1 MQTASPSSMEDTRTF
16 SDTDSPSPKSSDYS
30 HFCGS
35 DCQSDY
41 DSQSLP
47 EYYSVEISNIEM
59 HHIPKVGW
67 NSLDDRFWL
76 QIIADGKMK
85 ETSVASRGSLSWKD
99 KFTFNVRKSSKLS
112 FQLYAWRYVHEHE
125 FIGEVGKCVDKLPE
139 HMLFKGWHNPRHNN
153 TDLER
158 TTLICGITK
167 KILPPEEAAAEAATA
182 QQLRISNIVVHHLPK
197 IKLVSLDDHF
207 FVQIEV
213 DDKVACITDVRR
225 GHSLRWKNEYP
236 CNYRKDSRIQLKI
249 FAQRRVHKD
258 QLVYLISDNVESL
271 LQRGSITEQLS
282 NVNQVGK
289 EHEIPPSIEFQITS
303 STSSATG
310 GLRHPDVIP
319 GPVPDH
325 GSIADEIAPTATSVE
340 ISGKISHVPHT
351 AVLSLQVYARGST
364 DEYIGMVTDPISIFL
379 QGSGRYDGQLFAFDN
394 QSKINLETK
403 LSFQIRRCQSSYG
416 HRAGSVCSVSTQPSD
431 PIPQQYA
438 GDAIVTVGATSTQ
451 SRDLITQQNA
461 RDTIVDVG
469 ATSKQSRDCITQQ
482 AAGDVIAA
490 VGAISTQPMDSSSQQ
505 YPSNALVAVG
515 TMAVGSVAQVQAA
528 TQFLSVQAGQTFL
541 DNTVNVFEPLLSR
554 IDTFVKIGRTFSE
567 AHPYTKMA
575 FMVLTAG
582 YEVIRRQ
589 HARDESIRK
598 LTSTMCDT
606 YNLVLDAQDLCRFQ
620 DQQKTVTL
628 LARQTIECAYFIRDY
643 ALHKSG
649 SKHCITNVFSNVD
662 ATILTYETAFSEIMA
677 ALEQKVV
684 LNTQLAVCHIH
695 DALKDLA
702 AKVDL
707 NALPY
712 ATGASYHAQ
721 KGYDNIPV
729 KEDLLME
736 ISDWVN
742 DQSSPAIYLLI
753 GPCGSEASAAAH
765 LVARRFDDISR
776 LGSSYCLDRTRQ
788 TQQQPTNLFSTIARD
803 LADHD
808 PEFMAC
814 LSDKVKRKSMC
825 SSPHIPTQ
833 FDFILAPAQQLTS
846 FGPML
851 VVIDALD
858 ACGNPNSRVDVL
870 SVLKEKAQHLP
881 PSFKFLIT
889 CLPDTDVTTALRGCA
904 HVLSKG
910 LDTVVTKQL
919 CDEGSTVDRIKPRPE
934 TPPIQTALSQPDY
947 FALSKYAS
955 GVSNMSSSSLSS
967 VTTSIFDGPR
977 PFSPDSDMSSPA
989 SSIIPFTDAGSPKR
1003 FLGTIKRI
1011 EATEEFYSYDADGR
1025 LQVRRTSLKQTVKQH
1040 ATSTP
1045 RRALS
1050 CTRMLDEPNAHAFI
1064 SEPTEDTLGVDL
1076 PRCESPRPQTK
1087 RCAPFRHE
1095 TLLRSEIQTTEPSA
1109 LLSP

>member
-1 MQTASPSSMEDTRTF
+1 
-16 SDTDSPSPKSSDYS
+16 
-30 HFCGS
+30 
-35 DCQSDY
+35 
-41 DSQSLP
+41 
-47 EYYSVEISNIEM
+47 
-59 HHIPKVGW
+59 
-67 NSLDDRFWL
+67 
-76 QIIADGKMK
+76 
-85 ETSVASRGSLSWKD
+85 
-99 KFTFNVRKSSKLS
+99 
-112 FQLYAWRYVHEHE
+112 
-125 FIGEVGKCVDKLPE
+125 
-139 HMLFKGWHNPRHNN
+139 
-153 TDLER
+153 
-158 TTLICGITK
+158 
-167 KILPPEEAAAEAATA
+167 
-182 QQLRISNIVVHHLPK
+182 
-197 IKLVSLDDHF
+197 
-207 FVQIEV
+207 
-213 DDKVACITDVRR
+213 
-225 GHSLRWKNEYP
+225 
-236 CNYRKDSRIQLKI
+236 
-249 FAQRRVHKD
+249 
-258 QLVYLISDNVESL
+258 
-271 LQRGSITEQLS
+271 
-282 NVNQVGK
+282 
-289 EHEIPPSIEFQITS
+289 
-303 STSSATG
+303 
-310 GLRHPDVIP
+310 
-319 GPVPDH
+319 
-325 GSIADEIAPTATSVE
+325 
-340 ISGKISHVPHT
+340 
-351 AVLSLQVYARGST
+351 
-364 DEYIGMVTDPISIFL
+364 MVTDPISTFL
-379 QGSGRYDGQLFAFDN
+379 QGSGCYDGQLFSFDN
-394 QSKINLETK
+394 QGKRNLETK
-403 LSFQIRRCQSSYG
+403 LSFQIRRLPSSYG
-416 HRAGSVCSVSTQPSD
+416 YRGCSIYSVSTQPSD
-431 PIPQQYA
+431 PIPQQHAGDVIVTARATSTQSRDLNPQQYA
-438 GDAIVTVGATSTQ
+438 GDTIVTVGATSTQ

-461 RDTIVDVG
+461 HDTVVDVG
-469 ATSKQSRDCITQQ
+469 ATSSQSRDLITQQ
-482 AAGDVIAA
+482 TAGDVNAA
-490 VGAISTQPMDSSSQQ
+490 VRAISTQSMDPSSQQ

-515 TMAVGSVAQVQAA
+515 TMTSTAVGSIAQVQAA
-528 TQFLSVQAGQTFL
+528 TQLFSVQAGQTFL

-589 HARDESIRK
+589 HARDDSIRK
-598 LTSTMCDT
+598 LASIMCDT
-606 YNLVLDAQDLCRFQ
+606 YNLVSDAKDLCRFQ

-649 SKHCITNVFSNVD
+649 SKNCITNVFSNID
-662 ATILTYETAFSEIMA
+662 ATILTYETAFSAIMA

-702 AKVDL
+702 VKVDL

-729 KEDLLME
+729 KEDLLVE

-808 PEFMAC
+808 SEFMAC
-814 LSDKVKRKSMC
+814 LSDKVKRKAMC

-858 ACGNPNSRVDVL
+858 ACGNANSRVDVL
-870 SVLKEKAQHLP
+870 SVLKEKAQYLP

-919 CDEGSTVDRIKPRPE
+919 CDEGSTAGRIKPRPE

-967 VTTSIFDGPR
+967 VTTSIFDR

-1011 EATEEFYSYDADGR
+1011 ETTEECYSLDADGR

-1040 ATSTP
+1040 AASTP
-1045 RRALS
+1045 RHALS
-1050 CTRMLDEPNAHAFI
+1050 HTRMLDEPNAHAFI

-1095 TLLRSEIQTTEPSA
+1095 TLIRGEIQTTEPSA